1 MATVRNGA
9 TRRKS
14 RAKRPH
20 NPELLRCKRAARALG
35 IPWSAVTAE
44 RDRLRRVE
52 LEEREPADALHRA
65 AAVYFGG
72 KGAAP
77 FWRGFFRRKFAK
89 LIAEGGD
96 YTSVPGFDLFVAGYY
111 RPAGDMSS
119 EAVNAGDVT
128 NGWSPDDAWE
138 LLIEDRPPLRSVWEL
153 YDQAVRTLAAQTLV
167 DSQLGEAVER
177 LTSGGFVGSETP
189 F

>member
-1 MATVRNGA
+1 MASVERTGR
-9 TRRKS
+9 RRKS

-35 IPWSAVTAE
+35 IPWGAVTAE

-52 LEEREPADALHRA
+52 LEEREQADSLHRA

-111 RPAGDMSS
+111 RSKGLTSRSPHSTCNATRPSRLSDSTPAR
-119 EAVNAGDVT
+119 AT
-128 NGWSPDDAWE
+128 
-138 LLIEDRPPLRSVWEL
+138 
-153 YDQAVRTLAAQTLV
+153 TLAG
-167 DSQLGEAVER
+167 SR
-177 LTSGGFVGSETP
+177 LQWAAPSENG
-189 F
+189 

>member
-1 MATVRNGA
+1 MASVERTGRL
-9 TRRKS
+9 RKS

-35 IPWSAVTAE
+35 IPWGAVTAE
-44 RDRLRRVE
+44 RDRLRRIE

-72 KGAAP
+72 EGAAP

-89 LIAEGGD
+89 LIADGGD
-96 YTSVPGFDLFVAGYY
+96 YTSVKGFDLFVAGYY

-119 EAVNAGDVT
+119 EAVNADSVT
-128 NGWSPDDAWE
+128 NGWSLDDAWE

-153 YDQAVRTLAAQTLV
+153 YDQAVRTLAAQALV

>member
-1 MATVRNGA
+1 MASVGNTGR
-9 TRRKS
+9 RRKS

-35 IPWSAVTAE
+35 IPWGAVTAE

-52 LEEREPADALHRA
+52 LEEREQADSLHKA

-96 YTSVPGFDLFVAGYY
+96 YTSVPRFDEFVADQF
-111 RPAGDMSS
+111 RAGGEEINGES
-119 EAVNAGDVT
+119 AT
-128 NGWSPDDAWE
+128 NGWTCDDVWE

-177 LTSGGFVGSETP
+177 LTSAGFVGSETP